1 MIVLDSDI
9 LSLMLLGG
17 AFQEQLQKR
26 LERVAPGDLATTIVN
41 YEEQVR
47 GWLKLISSSKKVV
60 EQINAYRLLNQ
71 HLSLYRTVQ
80 VLDFDESAAAHF
92 QQLRKQFRRHGPS
105 DLKIA
110 SIALAHHA
118 TLVTRNLRDFEPIPG
133 LDVEDWTQ
141 A

>member
-17 AFQEQLQKR
+17 SNLDTLKAHLSDPANAA
-26 LERVAPGDLATTIVN
+26 LTTTIVN

-47 GWLKLISSSKKVV
+47 GWLKKLALAKKVSEQV
-60 EQINAYRLLNQ
+60 EAYRLLNL
-71 HLSLYRTVQ
+71 HLGLYRTVK
-80 VLDFDESAAAHF
+80 VLEFDETAAAYF
-92 QQLRKQFRRHGPS
+92 QQLRKQFRRHGVA

-110 SIALAHHA
+110 SIALANQA
-118 TLVTRNLRDFEPIPG
+118 TLVTRNLRDFQPIPG
-133 LDVEDWTQ
+133 LNVEDWTQ

>member
-17 AFQEQLQKR
+17 SQLGTLKAR
-26 LERVAPGDLATTIVN
+26 LSDAGNAALSTTIVN

-47 GWLKLISSSKKVV
+47 GWLKRLAAAKKVSEQV
-60 EQINAYRLLNQ
+60 EAYRLLNL
-71 HLSLYRTVQ
+71 HLSLYRNVK
-80 VLDFDESAAAHF
+80 VLEFDETAAVHF

-110 SIALAHHA
+110 SIALANHA
-118 TLVTRNLRDFEPIPG
+118 TVITRNLRDFEPIPG
-133 LDVEDWTQ
+133 LKVEDWTK

>member
-17 AFQEQLQKR
+17 SKLDMLKAR
-26 LERVAPGDLATTIVN
+26 LSDPANAVLTTTIVN

-47 GWLKLISSSKKVV
+47 GWLKKLALAKTVSEQV
-60 EQINAYRLLNQ
+60 EAYRLLNL
-71 HLSLYRTVQ
+71 HLGLYRTVK
-80 VLDFDESAAAHF
+80 VLEFDESAAVHF
-92 QQLRKQFRRHGPS
+92 QQLRKQFRRHGAA

-110 SIALAHHA
+110 SIALANQA
-118 TLVTRNLRDFEPIPG
+118 MLVTRNLRDFEPIPG
-133 LDVEDWTQ
+133 LKVEDWTK